1 MRLGPIE
8 VKCIKSRTFALIK
21 RGEKERKRERER
33 GERGRS
39 RQMNVVIIGQAL
51 ANSFKDH

>member
-21 RGEKERKRERER
+21 RGEKEREK
-33 GERGRS
+33 ERGREGD
-39 RQMNVVIIGQAL
+39 RQMNVVIIRQAL